1 MTLTGTLRKAFAT
14 TLAAAVLVGTL
25 AGCSSNANSNA
36 SSNAKNSSDSS
47 QTSAT
52 EIKRGESHD
61 PSIVKANGKYYIF
74 GSHLAWLKS
83 DDLVNWTSFKNNL
96 STDYEKIF
104 ADIWTNWS
112 KQSANPDVKGNMWAP
127 DVIWNATMKKWCMYM
142 SINGANYRSAI
153 VLLIAD
159 DIEGDWTYVGPVTY
173 SGFEKV
179 NASKTDVWKVLGEGA
194 DLTRYTSQTDTGIN
208 AIDPCVKQDDN
219 GDLWMTF
226 GSWFGGMWM
235 FKLDPKTGLRDYST
249 TYQTVK
255 NQSDAYYGIKLGG
268 GFGNS
273 GEGSYLLHTN
283 GHWYLFASYGNLQQ
297 TGGYQVRMFR
307 ADKITG
313 PYIDENG
320 NAAVSE
326 RAIGN
331 NWQSEVGVR
340 LMSSIQW
347 SGNDNSHIEVAQ
359 GHNSAFVDDDGT
371 TYIVYHSRF
380 SDTGEMHQVRV
391 RELLPTDDGWLVA
404 APYEYTGTKAAD
416 TKYDAK
422 NVAGDY
428 EFVIHDQKDL
438 VQGPE
443 EGHRQAQHRLPRRQ
457 QAGEHHADRGRQGD
471 RRQDRHVEARQ
482 VRRHRRHDHHARRG
496 GVPRRIRQAAA
507 RQGRPQGRDDVLRH
521 RRQPLRLGLAEV
533 VLSHC
538 RPSLA
543 PSSSP
548 FPLNHPISLNGLT
561 ADFTGE
567 IGCKSVKRKTSC
579 ITKKLTHD
587 RNHLHD
593 RTHDRIAR
601 R

>member
-1 MTLTGTLRKAFAT
+1 M
-14 TLAAAVLVGTL
+14 
-25 AGCSSNANSNA
+25 
-36 SSNAKNSSDSS
+36 
-47 QTSAT
+47 
-52 EIKRGESHD
+52 
-61 PSIVKANGKYYIF
+61 
-74 GSHLAWLKS
+74 
-83 DDLVNWTSFKNNL
+83 
-96 STDYEKIF
+96 
-104 ADIWTNWS
+104 
-112 KQSANPDVKGNMWAP
+112 
-127 DVIWNATMKKWCMYM
+127 
-142 SINGANYRSAI
+142 
-153 VLLIAD
+153 
-159 DIEGDWTYVGPVTY
+159 TY

-404 APYEYTGTKAAD
+404 APYEYTPA
-416 TKYDAK
+416 
-422 NVAGDY
+422 
-428 EFVIHDQKDL
+428 
-438 VQGPE
+438 
-443 EGHRQAQHRLPRRQ
+443 PRPPTPSTT
-457 QAGEHHADRGRQGD
+457 
-471 RRQDRHVEARQ
+471 RRTWPATT
-482 VRRHRRHDHHARRG
+482 
-496 GVPRRIRQAAA
+496 
-507 RQGRPQGRDDVLRH
+507 
-521 RRQPLRLGLAEV
+521 
-533 VLSHC
+533 
-538 RPSLA
+538 
-543 PSSSP
+543 SS
-548 FPLNHPISLNGLT
+548 
-561 ADFTGE
+561 
-567 IGCKSVKRKTSC
+567 
-579 ITKKLTHD
+579 
-587 RNHLHD
+587 
-593 RTHDRIAR
+593 
-601 R
+601 

>member
-14 TLAAAVLVGTL
+14 TLAAAMLIGTL

-47 QTSAT
+47 QTSTT

-153 VLLIAD
+153 VLLTAD

-208 AIDPCVKQDDN
+208 AIDPCVKQGDN

-391 RELLPTDDGWLVA
+391 RELLPTADGWLTA
-404 APYEYTGTKAAD
+404 APYEYRGAAAVPPTAANTSD
-416 TKYDAK
+416 PTVGDDDDGFDDYI
-422 NVAGDY
+422 VAPSSAPNLAARLCHCVRPVHESDLAHPSLVSGDY
-428 EFVIHDQKDL
+428 EFVRHDPHAYFNGTRNADGTWHGVNL
-438 VQGPE
+438 PE
-443 EGHRQAQHRLPRRQ
+443 TITLQPDGRVTSGGVVDFFDTPDANLPRSTDGPVSRGSWRMLGATPAGVHCCDSDMAITIDGMTYTGVFAVLPRETDGRATLTFSAIGGN
-457 QAGEHHADRGRQGD
+457 QAIWG
-471 RRQDRHVEARQ
+471 ARIE
-482 VRRHRRHDHHARRG
+482 G
-496 GVPRRIRQAAA
+496 
-507 RQGRPQGRDDVLRH
+507 
-521 RRQPLRLGLAEV
+521 
-533 VLSHC
+533 
-538 RPSLA
+538 
-543 PSSSP
+543 
-548 FPLNHPISLNGLT
+548 
-561 ADFTGE
+561 
-567 IGCKSVKRKTSC
+567 
-579 ITKKLTHD
+579 
-587 RNHLHD
+587 
-593 RTHDRIAR
+593 
-601 R
+601 

>member
-14 TLAAAVLVGTL
+14 TLAAAMLIGTL

-47 QTSAT
+47 QTSTT

-153 VLLIAD
+153 VLLTAD

-208 AIDPCVKQDDN
+208 AIDPCVKQGDN

-283 GHWYLFASYGNLQQ
+283 GHWDLFAS
-297 TGGYQVRMFR
+297 
-307 ADKITG
+307 
-313 PYIDENG
+313 
-320 NAAVSE
+320 
-326 RAIGN
+326 
-331 NWQSEVGVR
+331 
-340 LMSSIQW
+340 
-347 SGNDNSHIEVAQ
+347 
-359 GHNSAFVDDDGT
+359 
-371 TYIVYHSRF
+371 SRNH
-380 SDTGEMHQVRV
+380 TMYRV
-391 RELLPTDDGWLVA
+391 RPLVSVRILRQ
-404 APYEYTGTKAAD
+404 PAAD
-416 TKYDAK
+416 
-422 NVAGDY
+422 
-428 EFVIHDQKDL
+428 
-438 VQGPE
+438 
-443 EGHRQAQHRLPRRQ
+443 RRLPGAHVPRRQ
-457 QAGEHHADRGRQGD
+457 D
-471 RRQDRHVEARQ
+471 
-482 VRRHRRHDHHARRG
+482 HRS
-496 GVPRRIRQAAA
+496 V
-507 RQGRPQGRDDVLRH
+507 H
-521 RRQPLRLGLAEV
+521 R
-533 VLSHC
+533 
-538 RPSLA
+538 
-543 PSSSP
+543 
-548 FPLNHPISLNGLT
+548 
-561 ADFTGE
+561 
-567 IGCKSVKRKTSC
+567 
-579 ITKKLTHD
+579 
-587 RNHLHD
+587 
-593 RTHDRIAR
+593 
-601 R
+601 

>member
-153 VLLIAD
+153 VLLTAD

-391 RELLPTDDGWLVA
+391 RELLPTADGWLTA
-404 APYEYTGTKAAD
+404 APYEYRGSAAVPPTAANTSD
-416 TKYDAK
+416 PTVGDDDDGFGDYI
-422 NVAGDY
+422 VAPSSAPNLAARLCHCVRPVHESDLAHPSLVSGDY
-428 EFVIHDQKDL
+428 EFVRHDPHAYFNGTRNADGTWHGVNL
-438 VQGPE
+438 PE
-443 EGHRQAQHRLPRRQ
+443 TITLQPDGRVTSGGVVDFFDTPDANLPRSTDGPVSRGSWRMLGATPAGVHCCDSDMEITIDGMTYTGVFAVLPRETDGRATLTFSAIGGN
-457 QAGEHHADRGRQGD
+457 QAIWG
-471 RRQDRHVEARQ
+471 ARIE
-482 VRRHRRHDHHARRG
+482 G
-496 GVPRRIRQAAA
+496 
-507 RQGRPQGRDDVLRH
+507 
-521 RRQPLRLGLAEV
+521 
-533 VLSHC
+533 
-538 RPSLA
+538 
-543 PSSSP
+543 
-548 FPLNHPISLNGLT
+548 
-561 ADFTGE
+561 
-567 IGCKSVKRKTSC
+567 
-579 ITKKLTHD
+579 
-587 RNHLHD
+587 
-593 RTHDRIAR
+593 
-601 R
+601 

>member
-14 TLAAAVLVGTL
+14 TLAAAMLIGTL

-47 QTSAT
+47 QTSTT

-153 VLLIAD
+153 VLLTAD

-208 AIDPCVKQDDN
+208 AIDPCVKQGDN

-307 ADKITG
+307 ADKIEIPVVGIIENMAWFT
-313 PYIDENG
+313 PKELPENRYYIFG
-320 NAAVSE
+320 HGGA
-326 RAIGN
+326 RAFAEQNDVPFLGDIPIV
-331 NWQSEVGVR
+331 QSV
-340 LMSSIQW
+340 M
-347 SGNDNSHIEVAQ
+347 
-359 GHNSAFVDDDGT
+359 DG
-371 TYIVYHSRF
+371 S
-380 SDTGEMHQVRV
+380 
-391 RELLPTDDGWLVA
+391 
-404 APYEYTGTKAAD
+404 
-416 TKYDAK
+416 
-422 NVAGDY
+422 
-428 EFVIHDQKDL
+428 
-438 VQGPE
+438 E
-443 EGHRQAQHRLPRRQ
+443 EGRPA
-457 QAGEHHADRGRQGD
+457 AGTDPA
-471 RRQDRHVEARQ
+471 VESLYRS
-482 VRRHRRHDHHARRG
+482 
-496 GVPRRIRQAAA
+496 I
-507 RQGRPQGRDDVLRH
+507 
-521 RRQPLRLGLAEV
+521 AEKV
-533 VLSHC
+533 VENM
-538 RPSLA
+538 A
-543 PSSSP
+543 
-548 FPLNHPISLNGLT
+548 
-561 ADFTGE
+561 
-567 IGCKSVKRKTSC
+567 KTC
-579 ITKKLTHD
+579 
-587 RNHLHD
+587 
-593 RTHDRIAR
+593 
-601 R
+601 

>member
-14 TLAAAVLVGTL
+14 TLAAAMLVGTL

-153 VLLIAD
+153 VLLTAD
-159 DIEGDWTYVGPVTY
+159 NIEGDWTYVGPVTY

-179 NASKTDVWKVLGEGA
+179 NASKTDVWKVLGEGT

-428 EFVIHDQKDL
+428 EFVIHDQRTSFK
-438 VQGPE
+438 GPKKVTDKHSTDYRGVNKPVNITLTE
-443 EGHRQAQHRLPRRQ
+443 DGKVTGDKTGTWKLDKSDGTGDMTITLDGVEYHGAFDRLPRDKD
-457 QAGEHHADRGRQGD
+457 DRKVEMTFSVIGD
-471 RRQDRHVEARQ
+471 NLCAWASQ
-482 VRRHRRHDHHARRG
+482 
-496 GVPRRIRQAAA
+496 
-507 RQGRPQGRDDVLRH
+507 
-521 RRQPLRLGLAEV
+521 
-533 VLSHC
+533 
-538 RPSLA
+538 
-543 PSSSP
+543 
-548 FPLNHPISLNGLT
+548 
-561 ADFTGE
+561 
-567 IGCKSVKRKTSC
+567 K
-579 ITKKLTHD
+579 
-587 RNHLHD
+587 
-593 RTHDRIAR
+593 
-601 R
+601 

>member
-36 SSNAKNSSDSS
+36 SSNANNSSDSS

-153 VLLIAD
+153 VLLTAD

-391 RELLPTDDGWLVA
+391 RELLPTADGWLTA
-404 APYEYTGTKAAD
+404 APYEYRGSAAVPPTAANTSD
-416 TKYDAK
+416 PTVGDDDDGLGDYIVESSSAPNLAARSCHCVRPVHESDLAHPSL
-422 NVAGDY
+422 VSGDY
-428 EFVIHDQKDL
+428 EFVRHDPHAYFNGTRNADGTWHGVNL
-438 VQGPE
+438 PE
-443 EGHRQAQHRLPRRQ
+443 TITLQPDGRVTSGGVVDFFDTPDANLPRSTDGPVSRGSWRMLGATPAGVHCCDSDMAITIDGMTYTGVFAVLPRETDGRATLTFSAIGGN
-457 QAGEHHADRGRQGD
+457 QAIWG
-471 RRQDRHVEARQ
+471 ARIE
-482 VRRHRRHDHHARRG
+482 G
-496 GVPRRIRQAAA
+496 
-507 RQGRPQGRDDVLRH
+507 
-521 RRQPLRLGLAEV
+521 
-533 VLSHC
+533 
-538 RPSLA
+538 
-543 PSSSP
+543 
-548 FPLNHPISLNGLT
+548 
-561 ADFTGE
+561 
-567 IGCKSVKRKTSC
+567 
-579 ITKKLTHD
+579 
-587 RNHLHD
+587 
-593 RTHDRIAR
+593 
-601 R
+601 

>member
-14 TLAAAVLVGTL
+14 TLAAAMLIGTL

-153 VLLIAD
+153 VLLTAD

-391 RELLPTDDGWLVA
+391 RELLPTADGWLTA
-404 APYEYTGTKAAD
+404 APYEYRGSAAVPPTAANTSD
-416 TKYDAK
+416 PTVGDDDDGFGDYI
-422 NVAGDY
+422 VAPSSAPNLAARLCHCVRPVHESDLAHPSLVSGDY
-428 EFVIHDQKDL
+428 EFVRHDPHAYFNGTRNADGTWHGVNL
-438 VQGPE
+438 PE
-443 EGHRQAQHRLPRRQ
+443 TITLQPDGRVTSGGVVDFFDTPDANLPRSTDGPVSRGSWRMLGATPAGVHCCDSDMAITIDGMTYTGVFAVLPRETDGRATLTFSAIGGN
-457 QAGEHHADRGRQGD
+457 QAIWG
-471 RRQDRHVEARQ
+471 ARIE
-482 VRRHRRHDHHARRG
+482 G
-496 GVPRRIRQAAA
+496 
-507 RQGRPQGRDDVLRH
+507 
-521 RRQPLRLGLAEV
+521 
-533 VLSHC
+533 
-538 RPSLA
+538 
-543 PSSSP
+543 
-548 FPLNHPISLNGLT
+548 
-561 ADFTGE
+561 
-567 IGCKSVKRKTSC
+567 
-579 ITKKLTHD
+579 
-587 RNHLHD
+587 
-593 RTHDRIAR
+593 
-601 R
+601 